1 MYVIIAKILIGGDLM
16 SSEIE
21 NNLKQAIDM
30 CKNDRDIKIN
40 NFSIVY
46 PFTTENISQ
55 YINLFD
61 LKGKSLLTVGSSGD
75 QTINAILSGAKSITQ
90 LDINPFAKYY
100 YYLKMASIL
109 CLDVAEVIA
118 FFSYNDRL
126 ESDSFK
132 NESVLSKKTFDK
144 ISSTLKAINFESYE
158 FWNNLFKNYSSLDIR
173 SHLFHRDNRKYT
185 IKKCNLYLQSNE
197 LFEKTRS
204 KIKKINPE
212 FIDGDICNAFL
223 QKEYDNI
230 WLSNL
235 ASYLSKTESNKLLEK
250 LVQHLSP
257 DGNLLMEYIY
267 IYRPYLILKYK
278 KMENYESKIITFDG
292 CEEIPPS
299 VSEVKD
305 AVLIYKKT
313 RNKSV

>member
-267 IYRPYLILKYK
+267 IYRPYLIPKYK